1 MGIWGARVVAVDDDP
16 DTLDLVHTILTDAGA
31 SVVALSEPGLAFTT
45 ILGFMPDVLLVDIA
59 MPGEDGLT
67 LMRKVRSLSPERG
80 GRIPAATLTAAPPGE
95 GQLALWT
102 AAGFQ
107 RHILKPFLPPALIA
121 TVNE

>member
-1 MGIWGARVVAVDDDP
+1 M
-16 DTLDLVHTILTDAGA
+16 HN
-31 SVVALSEPGLAFTT
+31 
-45 ILGFMPDVLLVDIA
+45 VLLVDIA
-59 MPGEDGLT
+59 MPDEHGLT

-121 TVNE
+121 TVNELAGREVERRRCALDRRQWPGAVSRDRRAERRGSLCLSVA